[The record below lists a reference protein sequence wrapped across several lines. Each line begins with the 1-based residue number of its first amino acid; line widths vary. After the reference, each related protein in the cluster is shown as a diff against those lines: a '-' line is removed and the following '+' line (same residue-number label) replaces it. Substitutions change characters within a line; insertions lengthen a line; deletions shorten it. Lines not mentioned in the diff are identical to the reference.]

1 MLGRV
6 NFEQFLNK
14 NRMLFSECCFL
25 RYLQNNDYDLKKKN
39 DYIVRIQ
46 LKKNKQVTEN
56 YYFYILTNVFI

>member
-25 RYLQNNDYDLKKKN
+25 RYLQNNDYDLKKK
-39 DYIVRIQ
+39 
-46 LKKNKQVTEN
+46 
-56 YYFYILTNVFI
+56 ILEFSTITLCASN

>member
-25 RYLQNNDYDLKKKN
+25 RYLQNNDYDLKKKIFEFSTITLCASN
-39 DYIVRIQ
+39 S
-46 LKKNKQVTEN
+46 KKINRLQKIIIFTC
-56 YYFYILTNVFI
+56 